1 MSQSS
6 LFDQTLRPDPALFF
20 TRNDPND
27 VRLGQAAHHDPAH
40 YDPAHVVI
48 LSCPQDEGVR
58 RNGGRLGAALAPT
71 EIRRALYRLAVD
83 GLTSLNLFDLGDTRI
98 QPTLEETHALHEA
111 VVRRLLADGKTV
123 ITLGGGNDLAYAD
136 VAALSHATGGGVLAF
151 NVDTHYDVRADQ
163 PRNSGTPYRQ
173 LLDEGLLAAGSF
185 FEIGQQPFANSAV
198 YRQYLADKG
207 VGCWSLRDLR
217 DAGLASVIQGVLS
230 GSDASAVFWGLDM
243 DVVRVADAPGVSAP
257 NPVGMTGDEFCQ
269 IAELAGAEPRTRLV
283 ELTEVNP
290 IYDVDGRTARL
301 AAIAIYHF
309 LAAFTRHCEEDDRG
323 AGAVLRP
330 C

>member
-1 MSQSS
+1 MSQSNV
-6 LFDQTLRPDPALFF
+6 FDQTLRPDPALFF
-20 TRNDPND
+20 TRDDPND
-27 VRLGQAAHHDPAH
+27 IRLGQAVDSDPAQ
-40 YDPAHVVI
+40 YEAAHVVI
-48 LSCPQDEGVR
+48 LGCPQDEGVR

-71 EIRRALYRLAVD
+71 EIRRAFYRLAVN
-83 GLTSLNLFDLGDTRI
+83 GLADLHLFDLGDTRI
-98 QPTLEETHALHEA
+98 LPTLEETHAMHEA
-111 VVRRLLADGKTV
+111 IVRRLLADGKTV
-123 ITLGGGNDLAYAD
+123 VTLGGGNDLAYPD
-136 VAALSHATGGGVLAF
+136 VAALSDVTSGDLLAF

-173 LLDEGLLAAGSF
+173 LLDEGLLQPHRF
-185 FEIGQQPFANSAV
+185 FELGQQPFANSAV

-207 VGCWSLRDLR
+207 VCCWSLRELR
-217 DAGLASVIQGVLS
+217 EAGLASVIEGALA

-269 IAELAGAEPRTRLV
+269 IAEIAGAEPRTRLV

-309 LAAFTRHCEEDDRG
+309 LAAFASRR
-323 AGAVLRP
+323 A
-330 C
+330 